1 VTEHDDT
8 GNTGDTGDT
17 GDTGTTGDPARS
29 GDERNVLEQLD
40 DQVPSGFIWRLTIL
54 SCLGGLLFG
63 FDTSN
68 IGSALNFIPYH
79 LSSFF
84 SGYLVAGASLGAAVG
99 AFIAG
104 PLTDR
109 FGRKSLLVIDAGVYA
124 VGSILSAV
132 APDAAVLLFAR
143 TLIGLAIGADSAI
156 ATAYI
161 AEYAP
166 RERRGSLTMLQQW
179 MITVGILLAY
189 IVALIVLRAAPGSA
203 GTVGWRLI
211 LGVGAIPAI
220 IGLILRAQMPES
232 PRWLMKNGKYD
243 KVRDALAELGIK
255 VSIEAVKETAERLQR
270 AAAQEE
276 RRAKSAWT
284 PGVRRALVVVCT
296 FFVFQQITGINVPL
310 YYGPHLLGPL
320 LQGSSKSLVWTTIAG
335 VEVTAMMTVVN
346 VVATYFGFKYIDK
359 LGRRVLSMGGYA
371 GMIVFALIAAAG
383 IGFLHGTPST
393 VLVMVGLSGFI
404 AAFAIGVGGTG
415 WTIQGETFPTEIR
428 GQAASAGAT
437 TDWLANFALIEV
449 FPAWNSGIG
458 LDWVLVCFA
467 GLSAMAIVFIYRYL
481 PETKG
486 MSVEQITR
494 RYEEVQASG
503 SLTPVTQT

>member
-1 VTEHDDT
+1 MSDREAEPQD
-8 GNTGDTGDT
+8 G
-17 GDTGTTGDPARS
+17 S
-29 GDERNVLEQLD
+29 GGSGRERDVLERLD
-40 DQVPSGFIWRLTIL
+40 DNVPSGFIWRLTIL

-68 IGSALNFIPYH
+68 IGSALNFVPKSYG
-79 LSSFF
+79 LTSGFW

-99 AFIAG
+99 AILAG

-109 FGRKSLLVIDAGVYA
+109 FGRKALLVADAGVYA

-132 APDAAVLLFAR
+132 APDGAVLLFAR

-161 AEYAP
+161 AEWAP
-166 RERRGSLTMLQQW
+166 RDRRGSLTMLQQW

-189 IVALIVLRAAPGSA
+189 VVALIVLRIAPGSA
-203 GTVGWRLI
+203 GTVGWRII

-220 IGLILRAQMPES
+220 IGLILRAEMPES

-243 KVRDALAELGIK
+243 KVREAMDELGIE
-255 VSIEAVKETAERLQR
+255 VSVDAVKETAERLQR
-270 AAAQEE
+270 AAAREE
-276 RRAKSAWT
+276 RRAKTAWT
-284 PGVRRALVVVCT
+284 PGVRRALVVVCM

-320 LQGSSKSLVWTTIAG
+320 LQGSSHSLVWTTIAG

-346 VVATYFGFKYIDK
+346 VAATYFGFKYIDK
-359 LGRRVLSMGGYA
+359 LGRRPLSMGGYS

-383 IGFLHGTPST
+383 IGFLSGTSKT
-393 VLVMVGLSGFI
+393 VLVMVGLCGFI
-404 AAFAIGVGGTG
+404 ASFAIGVGGTG

-428 GQAASAGAT
+428 GQAAATGAT
-437 TDWLANFALIEV
+437 ADWLANFALIEV
-449 FPAWNSGIG
+449 FPTWNSGIG

-467 GLSAMAIVFIYRYL
+467 ALSAMAIVFIYRYL

-486 MSVEQITR
+486 LSVEQITA
-494 RYEEVQASG
+494 RYEEVQSSG
-503 SLTPVTQT
+503 SLAPVTQT